1 MGTMAYAIRT
11 LLVLRIVSL
20 GTSAIPAIPWKEEEM
35 MLPEIGDTVTV
46 EDALGLCEYFRLD
59 YLIARIA
66 ANKWIQR
73 LEV

>member
-1 MGTMAYAIRT
+1 
-11 LLVLRIVSL
+11 
-20 GTSAIPAIPWKEEEM
+20 M
-35 MLPEIGDTVTV
+35 MLPEIGHTVTV
-46 EDALGLCEYFRLD
+46 EEALGLCEYFRLD